1 MLSAKSLTKDASIL
15 AKNLDSDELEAIAM
29 CFDNIRQMRKENE
42 LMAESN
48 DDTALGD
55 LFDENLSTMIS
66 QLAEVM
72 QKVSSR
78 EDKGLAI
85 MSGKRDLITLLV
97 DKTLEYLRI
106 TDPSCEIVI

>member
-1 MLSAKSLTKDASIL
+1 
-15 AKNLDSDELEAIAM
+15 M

>member
-97 DKTLEYLRI
+97 DKTLEYLRV